1 MNSKKIILKSTP
13 LFMCAA
19 LLLSGCGGGGSS
31 SSTST
36 SSSGTTSTISGV
48 AASGAPLVDANV
60 TVTCSDGS
68 TQNGTTNDKGEFIIT
83 LGASCAA
90 PYVLVAKSE
99 SGDGV
104 QSLVSVFPD
113 AISGSARANITPLT
127 HAISATLASDGNP
140 LSLASNIATEKNN
153 ITPAA
158 VTSRNQAIVS
168 SLSGMLT
175 NANIQG
181 TPNLITTEFSAN
193 RAGLDKIL
201 DNLSVEVNPSGVN
214 ITNLSG
220 NKVDDMG
227 HLSGA
232 SVVADLASN
241 SVSINK
247 GTNFNTAIGTLPNAI
262 QSADLA
268 DAATA
273 ALNACFQ
280 LPAASRINT
289 AGTLQGA
296 CAALASNHLALDYK
310 HDGKNIAQEW
320 NGMMRDTAYDKAVFQ
335 KPEVI
340 RYFSDSP
347 ADTRALFRMGIMRA
361 SGAGEW
367 YVSVVEKSNNTGGAV
382 KLRGNQREFRVGVN
396 AYVSREEQVLDKGIL
411 AGDGVRGRTAGAH
424 YHSGLNIQF
433 NGNASN
439 PVRYVKVT
447 GPGIPGDG
455 LILRPMNG
463 CSYWVIASS
472 ITASPTVCTSLYRMQ
487 YRKANVSDRDSPYY
501 VNGFGSSD
509 LFFARTRVSDDTIKN
524 IKVFSAYR
532 FQIFKVGNTTTIP
545 DYDYVERLRGRPVSL
560 GTNSDIEAKS
570 AEVDRLVFNTG
581 LAASTKALIN
591 PDASTRFT
599 GGNSLKIDW
608 FNTPKAAT
616 ANSFQ
621 AQFRSQGG
629 LSGTLNQDEQNV
641 SSNGTTLTL
650 TNPSVNGSRSGWG
663 EAGIDKS
670 NTDNFI
676 LIQLRARDKAT
687 DLQFFNNWR
696 Y

>member
-1 MNSKKIILKSTP
+1 MNSRKIILISTP

-36 SSSGTTSTISGV
+36 SSSGTASTVSGV
-48 AASGAPLVDANV
+48 AASGAPLANANV

-68 TQNGTTNDKGEFIIT
+68 TQNGTTNDKGEFTIS

-127 HAISATLASDGNP
+127 NAISATLASDGNP

-168 SLSGMLT
+168 SLSGMLS

-181 TPNLITTEFSAN
+181 TLNLITTEFSAN
-193 RAGLDKIL
+193 RAGLDMIL

-227 HLSGA
+227 SLNGA
-232 SVVADLASN
+232 TVAADLSSN
-241 SVSINK
+241 SISISRS
-247 GTNFNTAIGTLPNAI
+247 TNFNASIGSLPSAI
-262 QSADLA
+262 QPADIA
-268 DAATA
+268 DNAWA

-280 LPAASRINT
+280 LPAASRIN
-289 AGTLQGA
+289 AGVWQGA
-296 CAALASNHLALDYK
+296 CATLASNHLASDYR
-310 HDGKNIAQEW
+310 HDGKEIPQEW
-320 NGMMRDTAYDKAVFQ
+320 DGMMANTAYDRAVFQ
-335 KPEVI
+335 KPEII
-340 RYFSDSP
+340 RYFSDNPS
-347 ADTRALFRMGIMRA
+347 DTRALIRIGIMRV

-367 YVSVVEKSNNTGGAV
+367 YVSVVEKSNNTGGTW
-382 KLRGNQREFRVGVN
+382 KLRGNQRNFRVGVN
-396 AYVSREEQVLDKGIL
+396 AYVSREEQVLDKGML
-411 AGDGVRGRTAGAH
+411 VGAAARGRTAGTH
-424 YHSGLNIQF
+424 YHSGLNLNF
-433 NGNASN
+433 NGN
-439 PVRYVKVT
+439 PDDIDYVKVT
-447 GPGIPGDG
+447 GPGFPRDG

-463 CSYWVIASS
+463 CAYWVIASS
-472 ITASPTVCTSLYRMQ
+472 ATDRPTSCTSLFRMQ
-487 YRKANVSDRDSPYY
+487 YRKADVSDRDSPYY

-509 LFFARTRVSDDTIKN
+509 HFFARTRVSDSDIKA

-532 FQIFKVGNTTTIP
+532 FQIFSRGNTTPTP
-545 DYDYVERLRGRPVSL
+545 DYDYVERLRGRPITL
-560 GTNSDIEAKS
+560 GTNADIEAKS
-570 AEVDRLVFNTG
+570 AEVDKLIFNTG
-581 LAASTKALIN
+581 LAASAKALIN
-591 PDASTRFT
+591 PDLPTRFT
-599 GGNSLKIDW
+599 GGSSLKIDW
-608 FNTPKAAT
+608 INTPNSAA
-616 ANSFQ
+616 AYSFQ
-621 AQFRSQGG
+621 AQFRPEGG
-629 LSGTLNQDEQNV
+629 PGGTLYQDDQNV
-641 SSNGTTLTL
+641 GPRATTITL
-650 TNPSVNGSRSGWG
+650 TNPPSGWG
-663 EAGIDKS
+663 SVGLDKS
-670 NTDNFI
+670 SSSNFI
-676 LIQLRARDKAT
+676 LIQLRARDKDT

>member
-48 AASGAPLVDANV
+48 AASGAPLANANV

-68 TQNGTTNDKGEFIIT
+68 TQNGTTNDKGEFTIT

-113 AISGSARANITPLT
+113 VISGSARANITPLT

-140 LSLASNIATEKNN
+140 LTLASNIATEKNS

-232 SVVADLASN
+232 SVATDLASN
-241 SVSINK
+241 SISINK
-247 GTNFNTAIGTLPNAI
+247 STNFNAAIGTLPNAI

-289 AGTLQGA
+289 AGTLLGA
-296 CAALASNHLALDYK
+296 CATLASNHLASDYK
-310 HDGKNIAQEW
+310 HDGKNIGQEW
-320 NGMMRDTAYDKAVFQ
+320 NAIMRNTAYDKAVFQ
-335 KPEVI
+335 KPEII

-347 ADTRALFRMGIMRA
+347 TDTRALFRMGIMRA

-396 AYVSREEQVLDKGIL
+396 AYVSREEQVLDKAVLTDGI
-411 AGDGVRGRTAGAH
+411 VRGRTAGVH

-433 NGNASN
+433 TGNTSN

-447 GPGIPGDG
+447 GPGLPTEG
-455 LILRPMNG
+455 LILRSMSG
-463 CSYWVIASS
+463 CSYWAIASS
-472 ITASPTVCTSLYRMQ
+472 ITATPTACTSLYRMQ
-487 YRKANVSDRDSPYY
+487 YRKAGASDRDSPYFI
-501 VNGFGSSD
+501 NGFGSSD
-509 LFFARTRVSDDTIKN
+509 LFFARTQVSDTAIKN

-532 FQIFKVGNTTTIP
+532 FQIFKVGNATATP
-545 DYDYVERLRGRPVSL
+545 DYDYVERLRGRPITL
-560 GTNSDIEAKS
+560 GSNSDIEAKS
-570 AEVDRLVFNTG
+570 AEVDKIIFNTG

-591 PDASTRFT
+591 PDLASRFT
-599 GGNSLKIDW
+599 GGSTLKIDW
-608 FNTPKAAT
+608 INSPNSAPAY
-616 ANSFQ
+616 SFQ
-621 AQFRSQGG
+621 AQFRPQGG
-629 LSGTLNQDEQNV
+629 LSGTLYQDDQDV
-641 SSNGTTLTL
+641 SPSGTTLTL
-650 TNPSVNGSRSGWG
+650 TNPSVSGSPSGWG
-663 EAGIDKS
+663 STGLDKS
-670 NTDNFI
+670 DSNNSF
-676 LIQLRARDKAT
+676 LIQLRARDKVT
-687 DLQFFNNWR
+687 DLMFFNNWR

>member
-36 SSSGTTSTISGV
+36 SSSGTTSSISGV
-48 AASGAPLVDANV
+48 AASGAPLANANV

-68 TQNGTTNDKGEFIIT
+68 TQNGTTNDKGEFTIT

-113 AISGSARANITPLT
+113 AISGAARANITPLT

-140 LSLASNIATEKNN
+140 LSLARNIATEKNN

-193 RAGLDKIL
+193 RTGLDKIL

-232 SVVADLASN
+232 SVAPDLASN
-241 SVSINK
+241 SISINK
-247 GTNFNTAIGTLPNAI
+247 STNFNASIGTLPNAI

-289 AGTLQGA
+289 AGDLQGA
-296 CAALASNHLALDYK
+296 CATLASNHLASDYK

-320 NGMMRDTAYDKAVFQ
+320 NAMMRNTAYDKAVFQ
-335 KPEVI
+335 KPEII

-347 ADTRALFRMGIMRA
+347 ADTRALFRMGIIRA
-361 SGAGEW
+361 NGAGEW
-367 YVSVVEKSNNTGGAV
+367 YVSVVEKSNNTGGAL

-396 AYVSREEQVLDKGIL
+396 AYVSREEQVLEKSVRTDGIVRDRA
-411 AGDGVRGRTAGAH
+411 AGVH

-433 NGNASN
+433 TGNAAN

-447 GPGIPGDG
+447 GPGLPTAG
-455 LILRPMNG
+455 LILRPVSG
-463 CSYWVIASS
+463 CSYWAIAPS
-472 ITASPTVCTSLYRMQ
+472 ITTTPTTCTSLYRMQ
-487 YRKANVSDRDSPYY
+487 YRKAGASEKDSPYF
-501 VNGFGSSD
+501 VNGFNSSD
-509 LFFARTRVSDDTIKN
+509 LFFARTRVSDSAIKD

-532 FQIFKVGNTTTIP
+532 FQIFKVGNGTTTP
-545 DYDYVERLRGRPVSL
+545 DYDYIERLRGRPITL
-560 GTNSDIEAKS
+560 GTNSDIEGKL
-570 AEVDRLVFNTG
+570 AEVDKLVFNAG

-591 PDASTRFT
+591 PDLSTRFT
-599 GGNSLKIDW
+599 GGSSIKIDW
-608 FNTPKAAT
+608 ANSPGAAP

-621 AQFRSQGG
+621 AQFRAQGG
-629 LSGTLNQDEQNV
+629 LSGTLYQDDQDV
-641 SSNGTTLTL
+641 SPTATTVTL
-650 TNPSVNGSRSGWG
+650 TNPPIGNAPGGWG
-663 EAGIDKS
+663 GTGIDKS
-670 NTDNFI
+670 NQDNFM